1 MVFAR
6 KLAKGFANVL
16 RRSGLLD
23 PKCFVIVLLGRSSHL
38 FPMSLCRPERSYV
51 ILSEGVVREANDA
64 AVEGPR
70 RRSLILDLMSS
81 GFEHADTL
89 VLRRIHIN
97 RNPIEPGQGLRKDIP
112 AAFVLRIIQKIY
124 LPISF
129 KLQFQ
134 SPSK

>member
-1 MVFAR
+1 
-6 KLAKGFANVL
+6 
-16 RRSGLLD
+16 
-23 PKCFVIVLLGRSSHL
+23 
-38 FPMSLCRPERSYV
+38 MSLCRPERSYV

-81 GFEHADTL
+81 RFEHADTL
-89 VLRRIHIN
+89 ILRRIHIN
-97 RNPIEPGQGLRKDIP
+97 RNPIEPGQGLREDVP